1 MALVHT
7 ESTMLDLIRQRL
19 GHLPPDPHQPLR
31 DGALREAAVLMA
43 LTRAPDPSLV
53 FIKRAE
59 HLSSH
64 GGQVAFPGGMW
75 EPGDAS
81 LLHTALRESEEEIA
95 LPPAEVEVIASLPV
109 QATRFNVRVTPYV
122 GFIPEGLA
130 FVPELGELE
139 SVFQVPLSFLA
150 DAGNL
155 GAMEYALPDGRY
167 QVPCYSYEGYSIWG
181 FTLHLVADVLE
192 KTLDLRL
199 PLDYKPLDRP

>member
-1 MALVHT
+1 
-7 ESTMLDLIRQRL
+7 MLELIRQRL
-19 GHLPPDPHQPLR
+19 GPLAPDPLQPLG
-31 DGALREAAVLMA
+31 DGAAREAAVLIA
-43 LTRAPDPSLV
+43 LTRAPDPELV

-59 HLSSH
+59 HLNSH

-95 LPPAEVEVIASLPV
+95 LPPTEVEIIASLPV
-109 QATRFNVRVTPYV
+109 QAARFNVRVTPYV

-130 FVPELGELE
+130 FVPEVSELE

-150 DAGNL
+150 QVDNL
-155 GAMEYALPDGRY
+155 GSMEYRLPDGSFE
-167 QVPCYSYEGYSIWG
+167 VPRYSYQGYDIWG

-192 KTLDLRL
+192 RTLDLRL
-199 PLDYKPLDRP
+199 PLEYKPLGRA